1 LPSPILLPRSES
13 VHYQIVPNYK
23 YFTLIPV
30 RTAYRAFSYLSATS
44 PILFIGAAVVDA
56 YKHGFE

>member
-1 LPSPILLPRSES
+1 MPRSES

-30 RTAYRAFSYLSATS
+30 RTAYRAFSYLSSTS

>member
-1 LPSPILLPRSES
+1 MPRSES

-44 PILFIGAAVVDA
+44 PTPFMGASAVDA
-56 YKHGFE
+56 YKNGFE